1 MKNHKSFEEIW
12 DQVPPDYYQE
22 GIKKNILQRLW
33 HRNKLNNV
41 VSAIKLKYINPLNIL
56 DVGSASGWFLS
67 ELKKE
72 FKNSECVGIDTHK
85 AAINYGKK
93 KYKNIKLV
101 RADAHKIPF
110 KENTFEVIVC
120 CEVLEHVEEPEVV
133 IKEMKRVLKRN
144 GRLIIEIDTGNWL
157 FKLIWY
163 FWTNLRKGV
172 WRDSHIHSF
181 SVEKLKRLFVK
192 NGLKI
197 KEMKIFNLSM
207 AVVFVLEKN

>member
-41 VSAIKLKYINPLNIL
+41 VSAIKSKYTNPLSIL

-72 FKNSECVGIDTHK
+72 FKNSECVGIDTYK

-101 RADAHKIPF
+101 RTDAHKIPF

-120 CEVLEHVEEPEVV
+120 CEVLEHVEEPEIV
-133 IKEMKRVLKRN
+133 IKEMRRILKKN
-144 GRLIIEIDTGNWL
+144 GTLIVEIDTGNWL

>member
-1 MKNHKSFEEIW
+1 MRNHKSFEEIW

-22 GIKKNILQRLW
+22 GVKKNILQRLW
-33 HRNKLNNV
+33 HINKLKNV
-41 VSAIKLKYINPLNIL
+41 INSIKLRHTNPLNIL
-56 DVGSASGWFLS
+56 DVGSASGWFLY

-72 FKNSECVGIDTHK
+72 FGNAECVGIDVYKK
-85 AAINYGKK
+85 AIDYGKR

-101 RADAHKIPF
+101 KADAHKIPF
-110 KENTFEVIVC
+110 KDREFEVIIC

-133 IKEMKRVLKRN
+133 IKEMRRVLKEN
-144 GRLIIEIDTGNWL
+144 GTLIVEIDTSNWL

-172 WRDSHIHSF
+172 WRDSHVHSF
-181 SVEKLKRLFVK
+181 SVEELKKLFVK
-192 NGLKI
+192 NGLRI
-197 KEMKIFNLSM
+197 KEVRIFNLSM